1 VLCHSVLSHNRT
13 FSYRTNSDN
22 KITDVESREE
32 DDNRSGDVLHF
43 GGQSG
48 NYRGSKEFVYNCYH
62 DYQR

>member
-22 KITDVESREE
+22 KITDVESREV
-32 DDNRSGDVLHF
+32 DDNRLGEMLHS

-48 NYRGSKEFVYNCYH
+48 NNRGSKEFVYN
-62 DYQR
+62 R